1 MIDCASCGWKS
12 KESAVFCP
20 KCGRR
25 LTDVRIT
32 CPKCGAKN
40 PRDRVNCWKCQ
51 VDINQ
56 AYKEVQQAILIP
68 TKKRPLISMR
78 SWVVLGNI
86 IMIAIV
92 ILGIFLAL
100 NNPNRQTHLGTI
112 SDKFALVNKIAQGD
126 SIDSAQELTLQAID
140 SQDVYL
146 AQWFNRLTAQER
158 RAYFNQFGY
167 YNLLLFSLTA
177 YKGNLQTFGI
187 NNHVWHRFDIDQILY
202 DIQIS
207 RTESEQS

>member
-1 MIDCASCGWKS
+1 
-12 KESAVFCP
+12 
-20 KCGRR
+20 
-25 LTDVRIT
+25 
-32 CPKCGAKN
+32 
-40 PRDRVNCWKCQ
+40 
-51 VDINQ
+51 
-56 AYKEVQQAILIP
+56 
-68 TKKRPLISMR
+68 
-78 SWVVLGNI
+78 
-86 IMIAIV
+86 MIAIV